1 MAAELRKRLCS
12 SRTPPARSPER
23 DPAEGTWTDGSIQFL
38 EPRTRAGGLR
48 EDLPQPAPPWFKRHA
63 LRGPAIGQSMR
74 CELDNYKIII
84 AMRDTSCTP
93 SGTTETCRSDGLTS
107 GSVAPS
113 NRDNC
118 QSSRSMTLSARTR
131 IDRARCHPRFAAGT
145 IIGIRYFTAK
155 AMICLRWFRPLR
167 SRASA
172 ADGGAAVGP
181 LAVISRSRSTAPVAP
196 LRRGRQIPALIAVFE
211 PASAA
216 VALQCDPEMVRP
228 DRHAEFP

>member
-196 LRRGRQIPALIAVFE
+196 LRRGR
-211 PASAA
+211 
-216 VALQCDPEMVRP
+216 
-228 DRHAEFP
+228 